1 MVGKTGFEPAT
12 PRSQT
17 ECSTKLSHFPILMVR
32 PRGVEPLTFWSVV
45 KCSIQLSY
53 ERSSSHLSLPNCIL
67 IKKSGGFSW
76 NRTNDTKI
84 FSLVLCQLSYE
95 ATWRFVRD
103 LNPWSLAWQAS
114 VITTTLT
121 NHNFWLREPDLN
133 QQPLGYE
140 PSELPDC
147 SIPRY

>member
-12 PRSQT
+12 PRSQS
-17 ECSTKLSHFPILMVR
+17 ECSTKLSHFPIYGALKRSRTPNLLIRSQMLY
-32 PRGVEPLTFWSVV
+32 PVELWAH
-45 KCSIQLSY
+45 L
-53 ERSSSHLSLPNCIL
+53 LSLIIN
-67 IKKSGGFSW
+67 KNGGFSW

-95 ATWRFVRD
+95 ATLMAVRTG
-103 LNPWSLAWQAS
+103 LEP
-114 VITTTLT
+114 VISRVTGERDNHYT
-121 NHNFWLREPDLN
+121 NEPWLRGPDLN

-147 SIPRY
+147 STPRCY